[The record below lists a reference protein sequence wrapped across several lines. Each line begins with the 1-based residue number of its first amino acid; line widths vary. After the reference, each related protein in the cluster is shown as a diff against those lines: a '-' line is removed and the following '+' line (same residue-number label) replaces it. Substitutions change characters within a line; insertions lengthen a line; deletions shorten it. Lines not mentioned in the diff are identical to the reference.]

1 MNLTGEF
8 RVDAP
13 RNAVFDK
20 LADPTFFASCF
31 DGVSGLVDTGAGRYD
46 AQFETTVAYMTF
58 RFKMKVEMV
67 RLVRPETIETRVE
80 GAPAG
85 MVGRLSA
92 TSITQLSEDG
102 TGTRIHYA
110 IESVLAGRLGSLGQP
125 VLRAKA
131 RDMERQFVERLR
143 AAFAPAASAE
153 PA

>member
-1 MNLTGEF
+1 MNVTGEF
-8 RVDAP
+8 RVDAL
-13 RNAVFDK
+13 RDAVFDR

-31 DGVSGLVDTGAGRYD
+31 DGVSGLAEAGPGRYD

-67 RLVRPETIETRVE
+67 RLVRPETIETRIE
-80 GAPAG
+80 GAPTG
-85 MVGRLSA
+85 IVGRLSA
-92 TSITQLSEDG
+92 TSITQLAEDG

-110 IESVLAGRLGSLGQP
+110 IESVLTGRLGSLGQP

-143 AAFAPAASAE
+143 TTFAHAAPAE

>member
-13 RNAVFDK
+13 RDAVFDK
-20 LADPTFFASCF
+20 LADPAFFASCF
-31 DGVSGLVDTGAGRYD
+31 NGVSGLVETGAGRYD
-46 AQFETTVAYMTF
+46 ALFETTVAYMTF
-58 RFKMKVEMV
+58 WFKLRVEMV
-67 RLVRPETIETRVE
+67 RLDRPDAIETRIE
-80 GAPAG
+80 GAPTG

-92 TSITQLSEDG
+92 TSVTQLSDDG

-125 VLRAKA
+125 VLKAKA

-153 PA
+153 PT

>member
-1 MNLTGEF
+1 MNVTGEF

-13 RNAVFDK
+13 RDAVFDR
-20 LADPTFFASCF
+20 LADASFFVSCF

-46 AQFETTVAYMTF
+46 ALFETTVAYMTF

-67 RLVRPETIETRVE
+67 RLDRPETIESRIE
-80 GAPAG
+80 GAPMG
-85 MVGRLSA
+85 IVGRLSA
-92 TSITQLSEDG
+92 TSITELSEDG

-110 IESVLAGRLGSLGQP
+110 IESVLTGRLGSLGQP

-143 AAFAPAASAE
+143 ATFAPAAPAE

>member
-1 MNLTGEF
+1 MNVTGEF

-13 RNAVFDK
+13 RDAVFDR
-20 LADPTFFASCF
+20 LADASFFASCF
-31 DGVSGLVDTGAGRYD
+31 DGVSGLVDAGAGRYD
-46 AQFETTVAYMTF
+46 ALFETTVAYMTF

-67 RLVRPETIETRVE
+67 RLDRPETIESRIE
-80 GAPAG
+80 GAPTG
-85 MVGRLSA
+85 IVGRLSA
-92 TSITQLSEDG
+92 TSITELSEDG

-110 IESVLAGRLGSLGQP
+110 IESVLTGRLGSLGQP

-143 AAFAPAASAE
+143 ATFAPAAPAE

>member
-13 RNAVFDK
+13 RDAVFDK

-31 DGVSGLVDTGAGRYD
+31 DGVSGLVETGAGRFD
-46 AQFETTVAYMTF
+46 ALFETTVAYMTF

-67 RLVRPETIETRVE
+67 RLDRPNAIETRIE
-80 GAPAG
+80 GSPAG

-92 TSITQLSEDG
+92 TSITQLADDG
-102 TGTRIHYA
+102 AGTRIRYA

-125 VLRAKA
+125 VLKAKA
-131 RDMERQFVERLR
+131 RDMERQFVARLR
-143 AAFAPAASAE
+143 AAFTPAASVE